1 MTEAALRIE
10 LVTRRSEIPLDA
22 GQWNAL
28 VAANETNTIFQ
39 TFEWFDAW
47 WKSFGAGRRLYF
59 LVVRD
64 GETIVGFAALARRRS
79 RFGWRVLEFAG
90 TGNADYQ
97 DFVLPTDK
105 PRQLE
110 AICRFLRARRFSWE
124 RLALYNVPAQ
134 SSTHAAL
141 RAASVAAGLKLVDEI
156 RVDCPALTL
165 GPDSTRARG
174 LINKYS
180 LRRPLNW
187 FRKRG
192 EVRFRHVESI
202 EEIAAFLPAFFEQH
216 RRRWHAV
223 GETSLFTKEQQRHFY
238 EALARSL
245 HPRGWLQFSVVEFNR
260 EPIAFHFGFDYDG
273 CITWYK
279 PSFDTRY
286 AGHSPGLLLT
296 RQLIADGLE
305 RARRELDFT
314 IGDEAFKGRFCS
326 HQRHNLYFGMYPGPV
341 SGMFARVVGKL
352 RRVAGRTFRR
362 LRNSASRIARIEVEL
377 PDVTLPDVKLP
388 EVKRTPA

>member
-1 MTEAALRIE
+1 MTEAELLVT
-10 LVTRRSEIPLDA
+10 LVTRRSEIPLNA
-22 GQWNAL
+22 EQWNAL

-47 WKSFGAGRRLYF
+47 WKSFGARRRLFF
-59 LVVRD
+59 LVVRQ
-64 GETIVGFAALARRRS
+64 GERIVGFAPLMCRRS
-79 RFGWRVLEFAG
+79 AFGWRLLEFAG

-97 DFVLPTDK
+97 DFVMPTDK
-105 PRQLE
+105 PRQL
-110 AICRFLRARRFSWE
+110 AAVCRFLRARRFSWE

-134 SSTHAAL
+134 SSTHEAL
-141 RAASVAAGLKLVDEI
+141 RSASAAAGLKLVDEI

-165 GPDSTRARG
+165 GPDSTGARR

-187 FRKRG
+187 FRKHG
-192 EVRFRHVESI
+192 DVSFRHVQSI
-202 EEIAAFLPAFFEQH
+202 EEIASFLPAFFEQH

-223 GETSLFTKEQQRHFY
+223 GETSLFTKEKQRHFY

-260 EPIAFHFGFDYDG
+260 QPIAFHFGFDYDG

-279 PSFDTRY
+279 PSFDTRF

-314 IGDEAFKGRFCS
+314 IGDEAFKGRFSS
-326 HQRHNLYFGMYPGPV
+326 HQRHNLYFGVYPGRM
-341 SGMFARVVGKL
+341 SGMLAATIGNL
-352 RRVAGRTFRR
+352 RRFASRTLRR
-362 LRNSASRIARIEVEL
+362 LRNVDSQTPKLAFEL
-377 PDVTLPDVKLP
+377 ADAP
-388 EVKRTPA
+388 RNPA